1 MVNGGKFLPS
11 FRGAGVRERTQN
23 LVPKTLDSRSAP
35 FGASRNDGCYDVL
48 TVWMPHSVFGRP
60 RQRPA
65 RASSSGE
72 VRLVQGMHPTERKP
86 DATSGCG
93 GSFACAYIASISSRE
108 TLANGL
114 NFNRMPSSSTTGM
127 AARRPPWK
135 RLRPLIHALK
145 GANARFSGSTLRIR
159 QQASG

>member
-1 MVNGGKFLPS
+1 MVNERPIS
-11 FRGAGVRERTQN
+11 VVIPEREPRRASPESRDN
-23 LVPKTLDSRSAP
+23 RREVPGLQLTLRP
-35 FGASRNDGCYDVL
+35 GMTNPRYDVL

-93 GSFACAYIASISSRE
+93 GSFARA
-108 TLANGL
+108 
-114 NFNRMPSSSTTGM
+114 
-127 AARRPPWK
+127 
-135 RLRPLIHALK
+135 
-145 GANARFSGSTLRIR
+145 
-159 QQASG
+159 

>member
-1 MVNGGKFLPS
+1 MVNG
-11 FRGAGVRERTQN
+11 RGNFTVIPGREPRRASPESRDNRREIPGSQ
-23 LVPKTLDSRSAP
+23 LTLRP
-35 FGASRNDGCYDVL
+35 GMTNPLYDVV

-93 GSFACAYIASISSRE
+93 GSFACAEIGSISSRGK
-108 TLANGL
+108 L
-114 NFNRMPSSSTTGM
+114 
-127 AARRPPWK
+127 
-135 RLRPLIHALK
+135 
-145 GANARFSGSTLRIR
+145 
-159 QQASG
+159 